1 MIIIDYS
8 QTVIS
13 NIMAELNIAK
23 EKKLEVNLIRHMVL
37 NTIRSYVTKFKEDYG
52 PDIVIACDS
61 RKYWRKDVFPNYKAN
76 RKKARQDSGLDWNL
90 IFDTINLLKSEIK
103 DHLPYQL
110 VEIEGAEADDVIAC
124 YVQWLKNENEKV
136 LIISADHDFMQLH
149 KFNNVYQWSPTKNDF
164 VTCKVDPKDKLFEH
178 IIKGDKGDG
187 VPNVLSDDDTI
198 VDGRRQKPI
207 QTKKLNAWK
216 IDPTSMPQDSAFITN
231 FERNQTLIDL
241 SKIPDDIKDKIQSVF
256 LNKTLQTENAKEKI
270 KKYFQQHNLNN
281 MLEVIEEFQ

>member
-37 NTIRSYVTKFKEDYG
+37 NTIRSYVTKFKEEYG

-61 RKYWRKDVFPNYKAN
+61 RKYWRKDIFPNYKAN
-76 RKKARQDSGLDWNL
+76 RKKARQESGLDWNL

-103 DHLPYQL
+103 EHLPYQL

-124 YVQWLKNENEKV
+124 YIQWIKSENEKV
-136 LIISADHDFMQLH
+136 IIVSADHDFMQLH
-149 KFNNVYQWSPTKNDF
+149 KFNNVYQWSPTRNDF

-198 VDGRRQKPI
+198 VEGRRQKAI
-207 QTKKLNAWK
+207 QTKKLNEWK
-216 IDPTSMPQDSAFITN
+216 LDHTSMPQDTGFVNN

-241 SKIPDDIKDKIQSVF
+241 SKIPDDIKDTIQSTF
-256 LNKTLQTENAKEKI
+256 LNKKLQTNDAKEKI
-270 KKYFQQHNLNN
+270 KNYFQQHNLNN

>member
-13 NIMAELNIAK
+13 NIMAELNMAK

-37 NTIRSYVTKFKEDYG
+37 NTIRSYVTKFKEEYG

-76 RKKARQDSGLDWNL
+76 RKKARQESGLDWNL

-124 YVQWLKNENEKV
+124 YVQWIKSENEKV
-136 LIISADHDFMQLH
+136 LIVSADHDFMQLH
-149 KFNNVYQWSPTKNDF
+149 KFNNVYQWSPTKNGF

-187 VPNVLSDDDTI
+187 VPNVLSDDDSI
-198 VDGRRQKPI
+198 IEGRRQKPI
-207 QTKKLNAWK
+207 QTKKLNEWK
-216 IDPTSMPQDSAFITN
+216 LDHTCMPQDPGFVNN

-241 SKIPDDIKDKIQSVF
+241 SKIPDDIRDTIQSTF
-256 LNKTLQTENAKEKI
+256 LNKNLQTDNAKEKI
-270 KKYFQQHNLNN
+270 KNYFQQHNLNN

>member
-149 KFNNVYQWSPTKNDF
+149 KFKNVYQWSPTKNDF

-216 IDPTSMPQDSAFITN
+216 IDPTSMPHDSAFITN

>member
-76 RKKARQDSGLDWNL
+76 RKKARQESGLDWNL

-216 IDPTSMPQDSAFITN
+216 IDPTSMPHDSAFITN

-281 MLEVIEEFQ
+281 MIEVIEEFQ

>member
-37 NTIRSYVTKFKEDYG
+37 NTIRSYVTKFKEEYG

-76 RKKARQDSGLDWNL
+76 RKKARQESGLDWNL

-124 YVQWLKNENEKV
+124 YIQWIKSENEKV
-136 LIISADHDFMQLH
+136 IIVSADHDFMQLH
-149 KFNNVYQWSPTKNDF
+149 KFNNVYQWSPTKNGF

-187 VPNVLSDDDTI
+187 VPNVLSDDDSI
-198 VDGRRQKPI
+198 VEGRRQKAI
-207 QTKKLNAWK
+207 QTKKLNEWK
-216 IDPTSMPQDSAFITN
+216 LDHTSMPQDPGFVNN

-241 SKIPDDIKDKIQSVF
+241 SKIPDDIKDTIQSTF
-256 LNKTLQTENAKEKI
+256 LNKNLQTDNAKEKI
-270 KKYFQQHNLNN
+270 KNYFQQHNLNN

>member
-37 NTIRSYVTKFKEDYG
+37 NTIRSYVTKFKEEYG

-61 RKYWRKDVFPNYKAN
+61 RKYWRKDIFPNYKAN
-76 RKKARQDSGLDWNL
+76 RKKARQESGLDWNL

-103 DHLPYQL
+103 DHLPYRL

-124 YVQWLKNENEKV
+124 YIQWIKSENEKV

-164 VTCKVDPKDKLFEH
+164 VVCKVDPKDKLFEH

-187 VPNVLSDDDTI
+187 IPNVLSDDDTI
-198 VDGRRQKPI
+198 VDGRRQRPVH
-207 QTKKLNAWK
+207 TKKLGDWK
-216 IDPTSMPQDSAFITN
+216 IDPTSMPQDHAFIKN

-241 SKIPDDIKDKIQSVF
+241 SKIPDNVKSKIELVF
-256 LNKTLQTENAKEKI
+256 SNEMKQNADSKEKI
-270 KKYFQQHNLNN
+270 KNYFQQHNLNN

>member
-216 IDPTSMPQDSAFITN
+216 IDPTSMPHDSAFITN

-281 MLEVIEEFQ
+281 MIEVIEEFQ

>member
-1 MIIIDYS
+1 MISIDYS

-23 EKKLEVNLIRHMVL
+23 EKKLKINLIRHMVL
-37 NTIRSYVTKFKEDYG
+37 NTIISYVTKFKEDYG

-61 RKYWRKDVFPNYKAN
+61 RKYWRKDVFPNYTAN
-76 RKKARQDSGLDWNL
+76 RKKAKQNSGLDWNL
-90 IFDTINLLKSEIK
+90 IFDTINLLKSEIN

-216 IDPTSMPQDSAFITN
+216 IDPTSMPHDSAFITN

-256 LNKTLQTENAKEKI
+256 LNNTLQTENAKEKI

-281 MLEVIEEFQ
+281 MIEVIEEFQ

>member
-13 NIMAELNIAK
+13 NIMAELNMAK

-37 NTIRSYVTKFKEDYG
+37 NTIRSYVTKFKEEYG

-216 IDPTSMPQDSAFITN
+216 IDPTSMPHDSAFITN

-281 MLEVIEEFQ
+281 MIEVIEEFQ